1 MTLDT
6 EEFIDCLTRMK
17 DDNQPFALATVV
29 RTADATSAKAGAK
42 AIVRADG
49 SMVGWIGG
57 GCTQGAVKKVAA
69 QAIRD
74 GQARLIRVRPSE
86 APPERYAEG
95 LEEHK
100 SSCPSGGTVEV
111 FIEPMLPRPS
121 LIVAGA
127 SPTARALCDLGR
139 RMGFAVTLAARAD
152 DHVGLPEVDR
162 RIEGFDL
169 ADVPL
174 AGDSFIVVA
183 TQGKGDSEAL
193 RAALAAGTVYV
204 AFIGSR
210 RKAETLKRRMVEQG
224 VSEGSVARLRS
235 PAGLDIGAILPEEIA
250 LSVLAEIVQ
259 ERRRNVRAEQAEAGE
274 VKVIQGG
281 TLETRIVP
289 ASGGEGAK
297 GG

>member
-17 DDNQPFALATVV
+17 ADNRPFALATVV

-42 AIVRADG
+42 AIVRDDG

-86 APPERYAEG
+86 APPERSPEG

-111 FIEPMLPRPS
+111 FVEPMLPRPA

-127 SPTARALCDLGR
+127 SPTARALCDLGH
-139 RMGFAVTLAARAD
+139 RMGFAVTSAARAD
-152 DHVGLPEVDR
+152 DHVGLPEVER
-162 RIEGFDL
+162 RIEGFGL
-169 ADVPL
+169 AEVSF
-174 AGDSFIVVA
+174 AGESFIVVA
-183 TQGKGDSEAL
+183 TQGKGDGEAL
-193 RAALAAGTVYV
+193 RAALATDAVYV

-224 VSEGSVARLRS
+224 LPEDRVMRLRS

-259 ERRRNVRAEQAEAGE
+259 ERRRHVRAEPAEAGE
-274 VKVIQGG
+274 VDVMEGA
-281 TLETRIVP
+281 TVETRVVP
-289 ASGGEGAK
+289 TSGAK

>member
-6 EEFIDCLTRMK
+6 EELIDCLTRMK
-17 DDNQPFALATVV
+17 DDDQPFALATVV

-42 AIVRADG
+42 AIVRGDG

-86 APPERYAEG
+86 APSEQNADG
-95 LEEHK
+95 LEVHK

-111 FIEPMLPRPS
+111 FVEPMLPRPS

-127 SPTARALCDLGR
+127 SPTARALCDMGR
-139 RMGFAVTLAARAD
+139 RMGFTVTLAALAD
-152 DHVGLPEVDR
+152 DHAALPEADR

-169 ADVPL
+169 AKVPR

-183 TQGKGDSEAL
+183 TQGQRDGEAL
-193 RAALAAGTVYV
+193 RAALACGAAYV

-224 VSEGSVARLRS
+224 DGGALVVVEGNERLF
-235 PAGLDIGAILPEEIA
+235 PMTP
-250 LSVLAEIVQ
+250 
-259 ERRRNVRAEQAEAGE
+259 VRY
-274 VKVIQGG
+274 
-281 TLETRIVP
+281 ETP
-289 ASGGEGAK
+289 
-297 GG
+297 